1 MLSLKDELH
10 YFIDSYDAGLPLI
23 TPNALEELRHH
34 GDRLVPGLIELLA
47 DDDADVRELAV
58 DLLNEIRPR
67 PHAAVPALIER
78 LNDPERLVQLSV
90 LNTIGDFGPAA
101 AAAIPFLEPWLAY
114 QDQYLRMLAMTTI
127 MRINYAR
134 IDEFLPQVIA
144 ALSSDSPNV
153 RHIAGEYLQ
162 KSNTHV
168 PFDEAV
174 FQEVVRRHWNYHS
187 LSNQVAWT
195 TEEEESGRLRFDVA
209 PVLQEVLG
217 GEDDGKRV
225 WSGFEFDL
233 YGFSLEPGIE
243 FRDVGVMSQSIEH
256 ADAPLLGL
264 SGQYFN
270 QPFVL
275 RIHLEPVVGSETRE
289 IVDTIRNEVRPIEE
303 QS

>member
-1 MLSLKDELH
+1 MISLKDEIH
-10 YFIDSYDAGLPLI
+10 YLIDSYHAGQPLV
-23 TPNALEELRHH
+23 TPDALEALRHH
-34 GDRLVPGLIELLA
+34 GDLVPGLIGLLS

-67 PHAAVPALIER
+67 PVAAVPALLSR
-78 LNDPERLVQLSV
+78 LDDPERLVQLSI
-90 LNTIGDFGPAA
+90 LNCIGDFGGAA
-101 AAAIPFLEPWLAY
+101 AAAIPHLEPWLSF
-114 QDQYLRMLAMTTI
+114 QDEYLRMLAMTTI

-134 IDEFLPQVIA
+134 IDDFLPEVIS
-144 ALSSDSPNV
+144 ALSSDNPNV

-174 FQEVVRRHWNYHS
+174 FQQVVRRYWNYHS

-195 TEEEESGRLRFDVA
+195 TEQEESGRLRFNVS
-209 PVLQEVLG
+209 PVMQEVLG

-243 FRDVGVMSQSIEH
+243 FRDVGVISQTTEYS
-256 ADAPLLGL
+256 DTPLIGITGDYF
-264 SGQYFN
+264 GQA
-270 QPFVL
+270 FVL
-275 RIHLEPVVGSETRE
+275 RIHLEPVAGAETRE
-289 IVDTIRNEVRPIEE
+289 IVDTIRNEVRSIEE
-303 QS
+303 QP